1 MSHKTPTGLFMN
13 ETTAV
18 SRGREEM
25 LDSGMLLLDVLLD
38 KILVPPQRPVFI
50 IVKKEKCCV
59 Q

>member
-18 SRGREEM
+18 SRVREEM
-25 LDSGMLLLDVLLD
+25 LNSGMLLLDVLLD
-38 KILVPPQRPVFI
+38 KILVPLRPVFI